1 MPPHGVRI
9 FHMPLLIDCY
19 NVLHT
24 TMPPHLA
31 GLDEARLCH
40 LLMASPFGG
49 TKITVVCDGKV
60 KPHIPAVSPVDS
72 VKLIYSGPRRSAD
85 DLIIK
90 QIGVDTAP
98 RRLIVVSSDRQI
110 QKAARRRRAKIMPS
124 DELINVLSRLPVSAP
139 DGAAPAPAS
148 LSSQEVEHW
157 LSQFDLKGDELLDK
171 RDQPWGKE
179 DQWSN

>member
-1 MPPHGVRI
+1 MSLI
-9 FHMPLLIDCY
+9 IDCY

-31 GLDEARLCH
+31 GLDESRLCH
-40 LLMASPFGG
+40 LLMASPFRG
-49 TKITVVCDGKV
+49 TKITIVCDGKV
-60 KPHIPAVSPVDS
+60 KPHTPTVSPVDG
-72 VKLIYSGPRRSAD
+72 VKLIYSGPHRSAD

-124 DELINVLSRLPVSAP
+124 GELIKILSRLSTSAP
-139 DGAAPAPAS
+139 DGAAPSPAS
-148 LSSQEVEHW
+148 LSPQEVEHW
-157 LSQFDLKGDELLDK
+157 LSQFDLKGDELLDE

-179 DQWSN
+179 DQWPN